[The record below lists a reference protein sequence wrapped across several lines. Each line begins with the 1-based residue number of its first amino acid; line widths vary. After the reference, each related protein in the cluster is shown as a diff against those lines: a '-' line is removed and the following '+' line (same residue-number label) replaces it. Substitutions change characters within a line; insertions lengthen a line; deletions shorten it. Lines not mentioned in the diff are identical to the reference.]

1 MNNINQNKL
10 WAKVADLYHDG
21 RTIAEICKL
30 TGIRSSA
37 TIYNIITQLGIKG
50 EKGKYPQSFSLVLKL
65 PIELREWCEAQADL
79 SAEFAKF
86 VYSQIESKKLEKHV
100 VDSLNSKVEL
110 PFNETERTPEEVPSA
125 KMLLEKR
132 VVESLNSKVEL
143 PFNETE
149 RAPEEI
155 PSAKMLVVFTTKR
168 GETVFITSVESYI
181 DENIVKS
188 VLVEFCKQK
197 YRDIKE
203 ADEVWVYYEGQSLW
217 MWKIKRLHHGQ
228 IEGLL

>member
-10 WAKVADLYHDG
+10 WTKVADLYHEG
-21 RTIAEICKL
+21 HTFAEICKL

-37 TIYNIITQLGIKG
+37 TIYKIITQLGIKG

-65 PIELREWCEAQADL
+65 PLELREWCEAQADL

-86 VYSQIESKKLEKHV
+86 VYSQIENKKLEKRV

-110 PFNETERTPEEVPSA
+110 PFNETERTTPEEV
-125 KMLLEKR
+125 
-132 VVESLNSKVEL
+132 
-143 PFNETE
+143 
-149 RAPEEI
+149 

-181 DENIVKS
+181 DEKSVKS

>member
-10 WAKVADLYHDG
+10 WAKVADLYHEG

-50 EKGKYPQSFSLVLKL
+50 EKGKYPKSFSLVLKL

-86 VYSQIESKKLEKHV
+86 VYSQIDSKKLEKRV

-110 PFNETERTPEEVPSA
+110 PFNETERTPEE
-125 KMLLEKR
+125 M
-132 VVESLNSKVEL
+132 
-143 PFNETE
+143 
-149 RAPEEI
+149 

-168 GETVFITSVESYI
+168 GETVFLTSVESYI
-181 DENIVKS
+181 DEKSVKS